1 MQQSLIWKKVSEL
14 CPLCPDS
21 SQEAAEWTNVP
32 HVQQWEDQTG
42 VRNQLKLHEVY
53 LCQLCFRIDLLVR
66 VFVSKGHA
74 LSCVDGAFNSSG
86 RSLLQ
91 ALSLS
96 KSLSR
101 LNQVSKYKKDVKQ
114 QLEYYGLVG
123 KKHFSLVLV
132 NHGAGLHN

>member
-1 MQQSLIWKKVSEL
+1 M
-14 CPLCPDS
+14 
-21 SQEAAEWTNVP
+21 P
-32 HVQQWEDQTG
+32 HGQQWEDQTG

-74 LSCVDGAFNSSG
+74 LSCVDGAFSSSG

-101 LNQVSKYKKDVKQ
+101 LNQVSKYKKDVEQ

-123 KKHFSLVLV
+123 KKAFQPLSGEPWGRAAQLKFISGIYKLF
-132 NHGAGLHN
+132 L

>member
-1 MQQSLIWKKVSEL
+1 M
-14 CPLCPDS
+14 
-21 SQEAAEWTNVP
+21 
-32 HVQQWEDQTG
+32 
-42 VRNQLKLHEVY
+42 
-53 LCQLCFRIDLLVR
+53 R

-74 LSCVDGAFNSSG
+74 LSCVDGAFNRSG

-101 LNQVSKYKKDVKQ
+101 LNQVSKYKKDVEQ

-123 KKHFSLVLV
+123 KKRFSLFLV